1 MYGPMMGA
9 GTQKIEMGRRGDT
22 DYTSKKNAAMAQAQ
36 QNAFMFGV
44 QNVYEQGA
52 GAAIEATRDPLY
64 GSVNLE
70 TNAVM
75 QGADSAFAQ
84 SPGQNAGNM
93 ALENPPAQTGY
104 LAGGVSSTVL
114 PQVEPQFMGEE
125 AQARVMRMASGQQA
139 GLGLNDR
146 ARILGQF

>member
-1 MYGPMMGA
+1 MFGPMMGA
-9 GTQKIEMGRRGDT
+9 GTQKIEMGRTGDT
-22 DYTSKKNAAMAQAQ
+22 DYISKKNAALAQAQ

-44 QNVYEQGA
+44 QNA
-52 GAAIEATRDPLY
+52 GSAVEATRDPLY

-70 TNAVM
+70 TNALV
-75 QGADSAFAQ
+75 QGQDSAFAQ

-93 ALENPPAQTGY
+93 GLENPPAQTGY

-114 PQVEPQFMGEE
+114 PQVEPQFMGDE
-125 AQARVMRMASGQQA
+125 AQQRVMRMASGQQA